1 MGASTQQPEGPK
13 RFPHPGS
20 GYQAATG
27 RPDLSAVDTTH
38 PDYLQEAIAPFSNE
52 SHGGDDVGI
61 WARGPGSD
69 AVRGS
74 VEQNAI
80 FHFML
85 QSMPALRGAVCA
97 SGGCDG
103 NGVPVE
109 LPQPTTL

>member
-1 MGASTQQPEGPK
+1 MSTPK
-13 RFPHPGS
+13 
-20 GYQAATG
+20 
-27 RPDLSAVDTTH
+27 H
-38 PDYLQEAIAPFSNE
+38 PDYMQEALVPFSNE

-85 QSMPALRGAVCA
+85 QAMPALRDEAVRRPA
-97 SGGCDG
+97 ICDG
-103 NGVPVE
+103 NGVPVRVAGTGGVHS
-109 LPQPTTL
+109 LR